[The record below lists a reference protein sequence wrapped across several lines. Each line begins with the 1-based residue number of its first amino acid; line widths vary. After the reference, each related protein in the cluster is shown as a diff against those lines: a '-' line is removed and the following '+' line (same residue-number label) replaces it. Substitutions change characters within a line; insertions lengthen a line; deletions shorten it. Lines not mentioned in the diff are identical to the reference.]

1 MAKRRTVISRISL
14 GGNLKS
20 NIRRASKPVP
30 LKRTNRFRQKGG
42 GMPKQDAALDS
53 SQSWKIKLA
62 LAEFRKKEEA
72 SKVRSFGS

>member
-1 MAKRRTVISRISL
+1 
-14 GGNLKS
+14 
-20 NIRRASKPVP
+20 
-30 LKRTNRFRQKGG
+30 LKRTHRFRQKGG

-62 LAEFRKKEEA
+62 LAEFRKKEEP